1 MTKEQ
6 AKIIY
11 KDVINQFGYVN
22 NPTSVDA
29 VYVLRDGN
37 FLDTCGGFPTHQ
49 HINVAKYISQTYNI
63 NDINKLNN
71 GSNFMMNAAGA
82 VKITCWN
89 GGMGIK
95 GIYLPKHELAG
106 PQYDA
111 IEEFIARIARNVTEE
126 WPLWIATYDEGQQI
140 EYTKSTYLE
149 ERVIADIENYYYSG
163 KLELTESLL
172 TEKIVKMGNKW
183 QVQSEKG
190 RNMGTYNTKAEAEE
204 RLRQVHYF
212 KYANEALQE
221 DTRNMLISK
230 SRNAGKY
237 KDQSRGKNRF
247 ERKRLSKIAKTVKQY
262 NQINMNKLFKEDL
275 LIVNIPVQGETDQYT
290 VSIKL
295 DGVIAEIAKNI
306 KNNNNK
312 FEYKTVIQALTKV
325 FNTTNVYVKCT
336 CPDHTYNFSHWNI
349 VNNVSV
355 DDTASDPGPGKN
367 IRNPDDNKGRG
378 CKHILLVL
386 ANLDWLMKVAS
397 VINNYVHYA
406 EEHLQKPFLK
416 IIFPKLYGIPA
427 DEVVEQGLVDDDKY
441 LDSSTGLIDAIN
453 EYGKVRGRYH
463 AGSNKNPVTG
473 TGGKTKKEE
482 A

>member
-22 NPTSVDA
+22 NPASVDA

-63 NDINKLNN
+63 NDINRLNN

-82 VKITCWN
+82 IRITCWN
-89 GGMGIK
+89 GGKGIK
-95 GIYLPKHELAG
+95 GIYLPKYELTG

-111 IEEFIARIARNVTEE
+111 IEEFIARIARTVTED
-126 WPLWIATYDEGQQI
+126 WPLWVATCDEGQQI
-140 EYTKSTYLE
+140 EYIKSTYLE

-163 KLELTESLL
+163 KLELTESL
-172 TEKIVKMGNKW
+172 
-183 QVQSEKG
+183 S
-190 RNMGTYNTKAEAEE
+190 
-204 RLRQVHYF
+204 
-212 KYANEALQE
+212 LQE

-230 SRNAGKY
+230 SRNMGQY

-275 LIVNIPVQGETDQYT
+275 LIINIPVQGETDQYT

-295 DGVIAEIAKNI
+295 EGVIAEIAKNI

-312 FEYKTVIQALTKV
+312 FEYRTVIQALTKV
-325 FNTTNVYVKCT
+325 FNTTNIYVKCT
-336 CPDHTYNFSHWNI
+336 CPDYTYNFSHWNI
-349 VNNVSV
+349 INNVSV

-367 IRNPDDNKGRG
+367 IRNPDDDKGRG
-378 CKHILLVL
+378 CKHVLLCL

-397 VINNYVHYA
+397 VINNYIHYA

-427 DEVVEQGLVDDDKY
+427 DEIVEQDLVDDEKY

-453 EYGKVRGRYH
+453 EYGRNRGKYKP
-463 AGSNKNPVTG
+463 GSNKNPITG
-473 TGGKTKKEE
+473 TGGRAKKEKELESASKEENSKKEE
-482 A
+482 DNE